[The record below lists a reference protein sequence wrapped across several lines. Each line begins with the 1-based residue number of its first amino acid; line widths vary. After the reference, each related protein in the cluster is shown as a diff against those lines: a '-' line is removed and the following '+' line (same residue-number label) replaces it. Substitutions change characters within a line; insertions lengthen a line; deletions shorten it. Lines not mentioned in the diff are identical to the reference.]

1 MRRLQC
7 AQSPQCDIVIA
18 SNGVASPLAPDS
30 RRSVMIGLRRGAA
43 GRCPNCGR
51 GQLFRAYLKIRPVCD
66 ACGHDNGQYPSDD
79 APPYFTIL
87 ILGHLIIGPLLFFH
101 FIRTWPVGI
110 LLALLLPA
118 LTVLTLVL
126 LPIVKGAV
134 VGVLW
139 ALAKPHSLEGTTP

>member
-1 MRRLQC
+1 VIHLRGQ
-7 AQSPQCDIVIA
+7 QSPHGDIAVNL
-18 SNGVASPLAPDS
+18 NGAPSPLASDS
-30 RRSVMIGLRRGAA
+30 RRSAVVGLRRGAA

-51 GQLFRAYLKIRPVCD
+51 GQLFKAYLKIQPVCD
-66 ACGHDNGQYPSDD
+66 VCGHDNGQYPSDD

-87 ILGHLIIGPLLFFH
+87 IVGHLIIGPLLFFR

-118 LTVLTLVL
+118 LTVLTLFL